1 MSSPSSVTLPLAL
14 ARWPASTSEHQ
25 PGETVTGRVVEVKQ
39 EKVKVELGEG
49 VFAVCRIQVDAP
61 AERKP
66 SGDFGGS
73 KADLSSMSA
82 MLNAKWKQGA
92 VESSL
97 AAPQQTPAKA
107 GQVRTFRIV
116 SIDAGQKK
124 IQLEL
129 VN

>member
-1 MSSPSSVTLPLAL
+1 MDTPS
-14 ARWPASTSEHQ
+14 
-25 PGETVTGRVVEVKQ
+25 
-39 EKVKVELGEG
+39 
-49 VFAVCRIQVDAP
+49 
-61 AERKP
+61 ERKS
-66 SGDFGGS
+66 SGSGTTR
-73 KADLSSMSA
+73 ADLSSMSA

-97 AAPQQTPAKA
+97 ATPQQAPAKA

-129 VN
+129 VS

>member
-1 MSSPSSVTLPLAL
+1 
-14 ARWPASTSEHQ
+14 
-25 PGETVTGRVVEVKQ
+25 VTGRVVEVKQ
-39 EKVKVELGEG
+39 EKAKVELGEG
-49 VFAVCRIQVDAP
+49 VFAICLIQMDAP
-61 AERKP
+61 AERK
-66 SGDFGGS
+66 SSVGS
-73 KADLSSMSA
+73 TKADLSSMSA

-92 VESSL
+92 LEASV
-97 AAPQQTPAKA
+97 AAPQQAPAKA